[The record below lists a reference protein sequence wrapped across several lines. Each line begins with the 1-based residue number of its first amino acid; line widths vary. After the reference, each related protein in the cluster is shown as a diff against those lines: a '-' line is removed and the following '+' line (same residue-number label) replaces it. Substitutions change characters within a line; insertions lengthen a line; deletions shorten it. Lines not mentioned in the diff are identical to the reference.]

1 MMLIIDG
8 NNACY
13 RALYTMS
20 LSHRGKDT
28 SITYGVLN
36 MLRGLIK
43 TYKPSSVVVAFDG
56 GTPAFR
62 KELLP
67 QYKAHRKKDDTI
79 DWDDV
84 HRQMDFLASYALP
97 IHGIQVLKMLG
108 IEADDLMAQAAY
120 LAYDRPYIV
129 TTDDD
134 LLQCVS
140 SKVSVL
146 SPTKGKIYTEDNF
159 EEEFGF
165 KQKYYITYKL
175 LVGDGSD
182 NVPGVPGIGEKTATK
197 VAKALQDT
205 NEKDTLAIANTTF
218 MEYADST
225 KLLNHSQLK
234 NLSDASCDGSLLA
247 YYEVVDLSADRC
259 DIRKDVL
266 KAGWSKAIDHAIKSL
281 YMQNGMVSLLEGE
294 IVRLFTKLVKPPYHI
309 ERCPLVDIG
318 RNPWK

>member
-28 SITYGVLN
+28 SISFGVIN

-56 GTPAFR
+56 GTPQFR

-67 QYKAHRKKDDTI
+67 QYKAHRKKDDNI

-97 IHGIQVLKMLG
+97 VHGVQVLKMPG
-108 IEADDLMAQAAY
+108 VEADDLMAQAAI
-120 LAYDRPYIV
+120 LAAYENPYIV

-146 SPTKGKIYTEDNF
+146 SPVKGKTYTIDNF

-165 KQKYYITYKL
+165 KQEYYITYKL
-175 LVGDGSD
+175 LVGDSSD
-182 NVPGVPGIGEKTATK
+182 NVPGVNGIGEKTATRI
-197 VAKALQDT
+197 AKALQED
-205 NEKDTLAIANTTF
+205 K
-218 MEYADST
+218 ADHDDID
-225 KLLNHSQLK
+225 KLLECAAKLSNQKQLS
-234 NLSDASCDGSLLA
+234 NLVGSIDNGNLETL
-247 YYEVVDLSADRC
+247 YEVVDLSLDRC
-259 DIRKDVL
+259 DIRGRIL
-266 KAGWSKAIDHAIKSL
+266 KAGWSKAVDHAIKSL

-294 IVRLFTKLVKPPYHI
+294 IVRLFTKLVKPPYCI
-309 ERCPLVDIG
+309 QRCPLVDIR
-318 RNPWK
+318 RNPYGNVS

>member
-1 MMLIIDG
+1 
-8 NNACY
+8 
-13 RALYTMS
+13 
-20 LSHRGKDT
+20 
-28 SITYGVLN
+28 

-43 TYKPSSVVVAFDG
+43 MYKPSSVVVAFDG
-56 GTPAFR
+56 GTPQFR

-67 QYKAHRKKDDTI
+67 QYKAHRKKDDNI

-84 HRQMDFLASYALP
+84 HRQMDFLASYAFP
-97 IHGIQVLKMLG
+97 VHGVQVLKMPG

-134 LLQCVS
+134 LLQCIS

-146 SPTKGKIYTEDNF
+146 SPIKGKIYTEDNF

-165 KQKYYITYKL
+165 RQEYYITYKL
-175 LVGDGSD
+175 LIGDGSD
-182 NVPGVPGIGEKTATK
+182 NVPGVPGIGEKTATRLI
-197 VAKALQDT
+197 KALQNNNNGPLD
-205 NEKDTLAIANTTF
+205 
-218 MEYADST
+218 MESALEYT
-225 KLLNHSQLK
+225 KILNHKQLN
-234 NLSDASCDGSLLA
+234 NLDIA
-247 YYEVVDLSADRC
+247 YNNGTLETLYDVIDLSLDRC
-259 DIRKDVL
+259 DVRRRIL
-266 KAGWSKAIDHAIKSL
+266 KSGWSKAVNHAIKSL

-294 IVRLFTKLVKPPYHI
+294 IIRLFTKLVKPPYFI

>member
-28 SITYGVLN
+28 SVSFGVIN

-56 GTPAFR
+56 GTPQFR

-67 QYKAHRKKDDTI
+67 QYKAHRKKDDNI

-97 IHGIQVLKMLG
+97 IHGVQVLKMPG
-108 IEADDLMAQAAY
+108 VEADDLMAQAAI
-120 LAYDRPYIV
+120 LASHEKPYIV

-140 SKVSVL
+140 DKVSVL
-146 SPTKGKIYTEDNF
+146 SPIKNKLYTEDNF

-165 KQKYYITYKL
+165 KQEYYITYKL

-182 NVPGVPGIGEKTATK
+182 NVPGVNGIGNKTATRI
-197 VAKALQDT
+197 AKALQ
-205 NEKDTLAIANTTF
+205 KDS
-218 MEYADST
+218 ADPLDID
-225 KLLNHSQLK
+225 KLLECTAKVSNQKQLS
-234 NLSDASCDGSLLA
+234 NLVSSIDNGNLETL
-247 YYEVVDLSADRC
+247 YEAIDLSLDRC
-259 DIRKDVL
+259 DIRGSIL

-294 IVRLFTKLVKPPYHI
+294 IVRIFTKLVKAPYCI
-309 ERCPLVDIG
+309 
-318 RNPWK
+318 